1 MFGNYDILSLLTTTE
16 IEIKMSRI
24 IFKNLKDLNQFPRIL
39 SNVQCLRGYQC
50 DGKVYGYN
58 ALAWKEKRESSRS
71 NLQLYKKSYLNLY
84 KK

>member
-1 MFGNYDILSLLTTTE
+1 MTTTK
-16 IEIKMSRI
+16 IKMSRI
-24 IFKNLKDLNQFPRIL
+24 IIKNLKDFNQFPRIL
-39 SNVQCLRGYQC
+39 SNVQSLRGYQC

-84 KK
+84 KN